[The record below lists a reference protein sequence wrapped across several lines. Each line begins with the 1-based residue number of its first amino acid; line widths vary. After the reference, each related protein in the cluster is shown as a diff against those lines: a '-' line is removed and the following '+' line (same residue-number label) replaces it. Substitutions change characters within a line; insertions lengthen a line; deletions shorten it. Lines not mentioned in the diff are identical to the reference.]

1 MLESPAMAR
10 RPERGKEDV
19 LTAAEL
25 KELNEHLS
33 RLSPQHVQDFYQRAY
48 EECRIVY
55 TRVPNPKAIQSLVQA
70 WKLLWKW
77 RR

>member
-1 MLESPAMAR
+1 MAR
-10 RPERGKEDV
+10 RPERAQEDV

-48 EECRIVY
+48 EDCRIVY
-55 TRVPNPKAIQSLVQA
+55 TRIPSPKAIQSLVQA
-70 WKLLWKW
+70 WKLLRKW